1 MNNLIDQVEEWCDLG
16 PWCRKLIILSVSVAR
31 WGRPSSLITLLEDCQ
46 LIDFSC
52 YSAFNNSYPYALHAY
67 GYVVCL
73 PPIEIRYES
82 EPKTQI
88 SERNKTIGESF
99 ARFLS
104 REHLFKNPDHHR
116 FVGTS

>member
-1 MNNLIDQVEEWCDLG
+1 M
-16 PWCRKLIILSVSVAR
+16 
-31 WGRPSSLITLLEDCQ
+31 
-46 LIDFSC
+46 
-52 YSAFNNSYPYALHAY
+52 
-67 GYVVCL
+67 CL

-116 FVGTS
+116 FVGTSYDADLLDDCCLSIINMLSSLEVCCVTIFFDKCYLQYHFPRCMRKL